1 MEKIDKIVRNVMS
14 ELSSQPTSVQSAYGW
29 HSENRI
35 FVNRRYQRKLVWTLH
50 EKQKLV
56 ESVMKRYPIP
66 AILFAEKG
74 DVASQYEVIDGL
86 QRLNA
91 LISFIEGAFPTVDGR
106 FFDIS
111 LFPTAKANL
120 DEEKFAPL
128 SQAELIN
135 NKEVSTILDY
145 SLAFS
150 IMRNATDEEVDDVF
164 DRINSYG
171 HRLSE
176 QERRQSGI
184 QNEFSEMVRQL
195 ACKVRGDQSAR
206 YLPISKMPEI
216 SIDLPMMKHGYDIK
230 AESVFWVQQGILN
243 SNDLRDSMDEQCIA
257 DIAASIIS
265 GTVLE
270 RSKDTLDAIYARGSE
285 ESNQLNG
292 AMAVYGIERFSAEF
306 DYCVNQ
312 IELVCQNGQ
321 EEKLRSII
329 YEHRTS
335 NAFPAV
341 FSLIFIAIHE
351 LFTMEKKSI
360 SDYSLVKAAISNLT
374 RRIDTSRRSTSS
386 DERRKNIDAIKA
398 LISPKLSPIDP
409 AKDMLANHSAL
420 DVDGFIRSS
429 GMELSRFELKQGILE
444 LHGDRKIN
452 ADLLD
457 RLVETVCGIAN
468 NGPKRTGQVILGVSD
483 TQKDA
488 ARAEELDGVRPRSVG
503 TWNVVGIDREARAL
517 GIPLEKYHQLV
528 RNHFEKSKLSE
539 PLKSNVLSSIDYNPY
554 YGLGVLVITVP
565 AQKEPSYVA
574 DEMFWRDGDNTKA
587 AKGAKLIADIGR
599 RF

>member
-1 MEKIDKIVRNVMS
+1 
-14 ELSSQPTSVQSAYGW
+14 
-29 HSENRI
+29 
-35 FVNRRYQRKLVWTLH
+35 
-50 EKQKLV
+50 
-56 ESVMKRYPIP
+56 MKRYPIP

-74 DVASQYEVIDGL
+74 ESASQYEVIDGL

-111 LFPTAKANL
+111 LFPTAKANW
-120 DEEKFAPL
+120 DEGKFNPL
-128 SQAELIN
+128 SQELLITS
-135 NKEVSTILDY
+135 KEVSAILDY

-184 QNEFSEMVRQL
+184 QNEFSEMVRQI

-230 AESVFWVQQGILN
+230 AENVFWVQQGVLN

-257 DIAASIIS
+257 DIAASIIL

-270 RSKDTLDAIYARGSE
+270 RSKDTLDAIYARGSD

-306 DYCVNQ
+306 DYCINQ
-312 IELVCQNGQ
+312 IELICQSGDS
-321 EEKLRSII
+321 EKLRNII
-329 YEHRTS
+329 YENRTS

-341 FSLIFIAIHE
+341 FSLIFIAFHE
-351 LFTMEKKSI
+351 LFTIGKKSI
-360 SDYSLVKAAISNLT
+360 SEYSTVKAAISNLT
-374 RRIDTSRRSTSS
+374 RRIDTSRRLTSPA
-386 DERRKNIDAIKA
+386 ERRKNIDTIKA
-398 LISPKLSPIDP
+398 LILPELSPIDP

-420 DVDGFIRSS
+420 DVDGYIRSS
-429 GMELSRFELKQGILE
+429 GMELSRFELKQGVLE
-444 LHGDRKIN
+444 LYGTRKIN
-452 ADLLD
+452 TGLLD

-468 NGPKRTGQVILGVSD
+468 NGPNRTGQVILGVSD

-488 ARAEELDGVRPRSVG
+488 ARAQELDGVQPRSVG
-503 TWNVVGIDREARAL
+503 SWEVVGVDREARAL
-517 GIPLEKYHQLV
+517 GMSLEQYHNLV
-528 RNHFEKSKLSE
+528 RTHFEKSDLSD

-554 YGLGVLVITVP
+554 YGLGVLIISVP
-565 AQKEPSYVA
+565 AQKEPSYVG
-574 DEMFWRDGDNTKA
+574 DKMFWRDGDNTKA
-587 AKGAKLIADIGR
+587 AEGAKLIAEIGR

>member
-1 MEKIDKIVRNVMS
+1 MS
-14 ELSSQPTSVQSAYGW
+14 ELTAQPTSVQSAYGW

-74 DVASQYEVIDGL
+74 EAASQYEVIDGL

-91 LISFIEGAFPTVDGR
+91 LISFIEGAFPTIDGR

-111 LFPTAKANL
+111 LFPTAKANW
-120 DEEKFAPL
+120 DEGKFNPL
-128 SQAELIN
+128 SQEEVIDR
-135 NKEVSTILDY
+135 KEVSTILDY

-184 QNEFSEMVRQL
+184 QNDFSEMVRQI
-195 ACKVRGDQSAR
+195 ACKVRGDQSTR

-230 AESVFWVQQGILN
+230 AENVFWVQQGILN

-257 DIAASIIS
+257 DIAASIIL

-270 RSKDTLDAIYARGSE
+270 RSKDTLDDIYARGSE
-285 ESNQLNG
+285 ASNQLNG

-312 IELVCQNGQ
+312 IELICQHGDP
-321 EEKLRSII
+321 EKLRSII

-341 FSLIFIAIHE
+341 FSLIFISLHE
-351 LFTMEKKSI
+351 LFTIEKKSI
-360 SDYSLVKAAISNLT
+360 SDYASVKAAISNLT
-374 RRIDTSRRSTSS
+374 RRIDTSRRSTSA
-386 DERRKNIDAIKA
+386 DERRKNINTIKA
-398 LISPKLSPIDP
+398 LILPTLSPADP

-420 DVDGFIRSS
+420 DVDGYIRSS

-444 LHGDRKIN
+444 LNGERKVN
-452 ADLLD
+452 KTLLN
-457 RLVETVCGIAN
+457 RLVETVCAIAN
-468 NGPKRTGQVILGVSD
+468 NGPSRAGQIIIGVCD
-483 TQKDA
+483 TARDA
-488 ARAEELDGVRPRSVG
+488 ARVRELDGVQPRSVG
-503 TWNVVGIDREARAL
+503 TWNVVGIDREARVL
-517 GIPLEKYHQLV
+517 GISLENYHQLI
-528 RNHFEKSKLSE
+528 RNHFENSNLSE
-539 PLKSNVLSSIDYNPY
+539 PLKSGVLSSIDYNPY

-565 AQKEPSYVA
+565 AQKEPAYVG
-574 DEMFWRDGDNTKA
+574 DEMYWRDGDNTRA
-587 AKGAKLIADIGR
+587 AVGAKLIADIGR

>member
-1 MEKIDKIVRNVMS
+1 MS

-74 DVASQYEVIDGL
+74 DANSQYEVIDGL

-106 FFDIS
+106 YFDVS
-111 LFPTAKANL
+111 LFPTAKVNW
-120 DEEKFAPL
+120 DDGKFSPL

-135 NKEVSTILDY
+135 SKEVSSILDY

-150 IMRNATDEEVDDVF
+150 IMRNATDEEIDDVF

-184 QNEFSEMVRQL
+184 QNEFSEMVREI
-195 ACKVRGDQSAR
+195 ACKVRGDLSAS

-230 AESVFWVQQGILN
+230 AENVFWVEQGILN
-243 SNDLRDSMDEQCIA
+243 SNDLRDSMDEQCVA
-257 DIAASIIS
+257 DIAASIIL

-270 RSKDTLDAIYARGSE
+270 RSKDTLNAIYERGSV

-292 AMAVYGIERFSAEF
+292 AMAVYGVERFSAEF

-312 IELVCQNGQ
+312 IELICQSGGA
-321 EEKLRSII
+321 EKLRSII
-329 YEHRTS
+329 YENRTS

-341 FSLIFIAIHE
+341 FSLIFISLHE
-351 LFTMEKKSI
+351 LFTIEKKSI
-360 SDYSLVKAAISNLT
+360 ANYPSVKAAITNLT

-386 DERRKNIDAIKA
+386 EERRRNIDTIKA
-398 LISPKLSPIDP
+398 LILPTLSPIDP

-420 DVDGFIRSS
+420 DVDSFIRSS

-444 LHGDRKIN
+444 LNGDRNIN
-452 ADLLD
+452 TGLLD

-468 NGPKRTGQVILGVSD
+468 NGPDRTGQIILGVSD
-483 TQKDA
+483 TEKDA
-488 ARAEELDGVRPRSVG
+488 ARATELDGVQPR
-503 TWNVVGIDREARAL
+503 
-517 GIPLEKYHQLV
+517 
-528 RNHFEKSKLSE
+528 
-539 PLKSNVLSSIDYNPY
+539 
-554 YGLGVLVITVP
+554 
-565 AQKEPSYVA
+565 
-574 DEMFWRDGDNTKA
+574 
-587 AKGAKLIADIGR
+587 
-599 RF
+599 